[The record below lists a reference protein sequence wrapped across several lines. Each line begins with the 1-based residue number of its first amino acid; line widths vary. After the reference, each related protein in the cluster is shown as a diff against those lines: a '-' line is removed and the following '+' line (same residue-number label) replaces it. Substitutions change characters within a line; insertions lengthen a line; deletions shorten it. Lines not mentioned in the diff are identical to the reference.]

1 MAQISRSDFAVGQNL
16 HRSYPDGLSS
26 TVKVFVSNT
35 PRLQKGR
42 LTPNPTV
49 LQPLSAK
56 MSVKVL
62 AASVSKFPSRKCAGI
77 SAAAGCW
84 GQNHGNVRVLLASFA
99 AAYVP
104 SDREVNLELS
114 GHILLAPLD
123 RNVS

>member
-16 HRSYPDGLSS
+16 HRSYLDGLSS

-62 AASVSKFPSRKCAGI
+62 AASVSKFPSRSAQVYLQQLAVGGKITAMCA
-77 SAAAGCW
+77 CYW
-84 GQNHGNVRVLLASFA
+84 QVLQKLTSPATA
-99 AAYVP
+99 K
-104 SDREVNLELS
+104 
-114 GHILLAPLD
+114 
-123 RNVS
+123 